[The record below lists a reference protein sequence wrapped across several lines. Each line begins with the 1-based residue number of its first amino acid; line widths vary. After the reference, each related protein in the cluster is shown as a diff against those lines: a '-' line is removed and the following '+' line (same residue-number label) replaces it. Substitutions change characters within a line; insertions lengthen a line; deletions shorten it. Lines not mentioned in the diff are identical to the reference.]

1 MKNSF
6 PAAITELRKAKGLTQ
21 KEAAKALGISQS
33 LLSHYENGLRECNLD
48 FLLKIS
54 DFYDVTC
61 DRILGRSVPVCK
73 EMGEHESSPQ
83 VNNIYDSLEIMFDL
97 IEHCN
102 NESVSKEISDFI
114 NIAVYRIFRLVYFSG
129 QNSGEG
135 IFNLPKHTYRAM
147 ADAKM
152 QMSESEIRCALSGW
166 DESGELEPIS
176 DKGALTYTKRELSVL
191 YGEKF
196 DRLLELIASAEEKI
210 S

>member
-1 MKNSF
+1 MKHSF
-6 PAAITELRKAKGLTQ
+6 PSAITELRKSRGLTQ
-21 KEAAKALGISQS
+21 KEAAKALGISQA

-54 DFYDVTC
+54 EFYDVTC
-61 DRILGRSVPVCK
+61 DQILGRAVPACQDDT
-73 EMGEHESSPQ
+73 EQDTPLQ
-83 VNNIYDSLEIMFDL
+83 IQNIFDSLEIMFDL
-97 IEHCN
+97 VDHCN
-102 NESVSKEISDFI
+102 NPSISKEIADFI
-114 NIAVYRIFRLVYFSG
+114 YISIYRIFRLVYFSG
-129 QNSGEG
+129 RNSGDG

-166 DESGELEPIS
+166 DTEMLEPIM
-176 DKGALTYTKRELSVL
+176 DKSSLTFSNRELSAL

-196 DRLLELIASAEEKI
+196 NHLLTLLSEAEDKI

>member
-21 KEAAKALGISQS
+21 KQAAKALGISQS

-48 FLLKIS
+48 FLIKIS

-61 DRILGRSVPVCK
+61 DQILGHAVPTFQETK
-73 EMGEHESSPQ
+73 SLEDSSKIQ
-83 VNNIYDSLEIMFDL
+83 SIYDSLEIMFDL
-97 IEHCN
+97 VEHCN
-102 NESVSKEISDFI
+102 NESVSKEIADFI
-114 NIAVYRIFRLVYFSG
+114 NIAIYRIFRLVYFSG
-129 QNSGEG
+129 NNSGDG

-152 QMSESEIRCALSGW
+152 QVSEAEIRCALSGW
-166 DESGELEPIS
+166 DELGQLEPVF
-176 DKGALTYTKRELSVL
+176 DKGALTVTKRELSAL

-196 DRLLELIASAEEKI
+196 DHLVELLNKAEEKI

>member
-6 PAAITELRKAKGLTQ
+6 STAITELRKAKGLTQ
-21 KEAAKALGISQS
+21 KQAAKALGISQS

-61 DRILGRSVPVCK
+61 DRILGRSIPVCQDEGDK
-73 EMGEHESSPQ
+73 ENLSQ
-83 VNNIYDSLEIMFDL
+83 VQNIYDSIEIMFDL
-97 IEHCN
+97 MEHCN
-102 NESVSKEISDFI
+102 NQSVSKEIADFI
-114 NIAVYRIFRLVYFSG
+114 NISIYRIFRLVYFSG
-129 QNSGEG
+129 ENSGEG
-135 IFNLPKHTYRAM
+135 IFKLPKHTYRAM

-166 DESGELEPIS
+166 DESGELEPIL
-176 DKGALTYTKRELSVL
+176 DKGALTYTKRELSTL

-196 DRLLELIASAEEKI
+196 DRLLELLAAAEEKI

>member
-21 KEAAKALGISQS
+21 KQAAKALGISQS
-33 LLSHYENGLRECNLD
+33 LLSHYENGLRECSLD

-61 DRILGRSVPVCK
+61 DQILGRSIPALQETVV
-73 EMGEHESSPQ
+73 HENSSQ
-83 VNNIYDSLEIMFDL
+83 IQSIYDSLEIMFDL
-97 IEHCN
+97 VEQCKN
-102 NESVSKEISDFI
+102 DSLSKEIADFI
-114 NIAVYRIFRLVYFSG
+114 NISIYRIFRLVYFSG
-129 QNSGEG
+129 NNSGDG

-152 QMSESEIRCALSGW
+152 QMSEAEIRCALSGW
-166 DESGELEPIS
+166 DESGELEPVF
-176 DKGALTYTKRELSVL
+176 DKGALTITKRELSAL

-196 DRLLELIASAEEKI
+196 NRLVELLNNAEEKI

>member
-21 KEAAKALGISQS
+21 KQAAKALGISQS
-33 LLSHYENGLRECNLD
+33 LLSHYENGLRECSLD

-61 DRILGRSVPVCK
+61 DRILGRSIPVCQDTDNK
-73 EMGEHESSPQ
+73 DNLSQ
-83 VNNIYDSLEIMFDL
+83 LQNIYDSIDIMFDL
-97 IEHCN
+97 VEQCN
-102 NESVSKEISDFI
+102 NPSISKEIAEFI
-114 NIAVYRIFRLVYFSG
+114 YISIYRIFRLVYFSG
-129 QNSGEG
+129 RNSGEG

-166 DESGELEPIS
+166 DESGILEPVS
-176 DKGALTYTKRELSVL
+176 DKGALTYTKRELSAL

-196 DRLLELIASAEEKI
+196 DRLLELLAAAEEKI

>member
-1 MKNSF
+1 M
-6 PAAITELRKAKGLTQ
+6 THCE
-21 KEAAKALGISQS
+21 

-54 DFYDVTC
+54 EFYDVTC
-61 DRILGRSVPVCK
+61 DRILGRSVPVYK
-73 EMGEHESSPQ
+73 EVIEHENTSK
-83 VNNIYDSLEIMFDL
+83 VNNICDALEIMFDL

-102 NESVSKEISDFI
+102 NESVSKEIADFI
-114 NIAVYRIFRLVYFSG
+114 NIAIYRIFRLVYFSG
-129 QNSGEG
+129 HNSGEG
-135 IFNLPKHTYRAM
+135 IFNLPKHTYRVM

-166 DESGELEPIS
+166 DDSGELEPIA
-176 DKGALTYTKRELSVL
+176 DKGALTYTKRELSAL

>member
-21 KEAAKALGISQS
+21 KQAAKALGISQS

-48 FLLKIS
+48 FLIKIS

-61 DRILGRSVPVCK
+61 DQILGHAVPTFQETK
-73 EMGEHESSPQ
+73 NLENSSKIQ
-83 VNNIYDSLEIMFDL
+83 SIYDSLEIMFDL
-97 IEHCN
+97 VEHCN
-102 NESVSKEISDFI
+102 NESVSKEIADFI
-114 NIAVYRIFRLVYFSG
+114 NIAIYRIFRLVYFSG
-129 QNSGEG
+129 NNSGDG

-152 QMSESEIRCALSGW
+152 QVSEAEIRCALSGW
-166 DESGELEPIS
+166 DESEELEPVF
-176 DKGALTYTKRELSVL
+176 DKGALTVTKRELSAL

-196 DRLLELIASAEEKI
+196 DHLVELLNKAEEKI